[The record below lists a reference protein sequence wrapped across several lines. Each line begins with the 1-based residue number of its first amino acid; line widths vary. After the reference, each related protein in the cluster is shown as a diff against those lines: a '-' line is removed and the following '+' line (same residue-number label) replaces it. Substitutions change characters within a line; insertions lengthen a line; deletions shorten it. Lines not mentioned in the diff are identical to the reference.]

1 MAYAVVAAAIVN
13 VLGVFKCPLFVLFA
27 GEEGV
32 VFNSEILIK
41 IFFILL
47 VPFTL
52 GQLFHSKMAKDLEH
66 YSSVV
71 WWAERLPIAIAVYVA
86 MSASANDDV
95 WNNIEITY
103 WLLTVATV
111 FLRFLFALLGSWF
124 LAAFVSKNRVI
135 GLHSSLLETEK
146 SCSRCSLAALIFEPK
161 IVGIILIPLIIY
173 HFVQLVVAP
182 LLQLGSNRKS

>member
-1 MAYAVVAAAIVN
+1 M
-13 VLGVFKCPLFVLFA
+13 PLSSFFLLVRR
-27 GEEGV
+27 V

-47 VPFTL
+47 VPFAL

-71 WWAERLPIAIAVYVA
+71 WWAERLPIAIAVCSL

-103 WLLTVATV
+103 WFLTVATV
-111 FLRFLFALLGSWF
+111 FFFCFLPCLVLGSWQLL
-124 LAAFVSKNRVI
+124 LAKIGVI
-135 GLHSSLLETEK
+135 GLHSSLLETRK
-146 SCSRCSLAALIFEPK
+146 VLQSVLYSSFNFRAKNSRYHIDTFDN
-161 IVGIILIPLIIY
+161 IPLCSAGCRSPYCNLAQIAELNVI
-173 HFVQLVVAP
+173 
-182 LLQLGSNRKS
+182 LLFFCLNLYL